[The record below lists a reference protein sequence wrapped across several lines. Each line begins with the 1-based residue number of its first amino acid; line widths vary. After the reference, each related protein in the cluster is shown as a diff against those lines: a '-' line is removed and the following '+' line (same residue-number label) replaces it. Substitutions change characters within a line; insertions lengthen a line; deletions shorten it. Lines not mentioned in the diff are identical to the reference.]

1 MSIEKVRDRPGI
13 RLNVG
18 EAIAFF
24 ALIVTLVSSFN
35 GWWIL
40 PEKVLHLQKDNEKQD
55 DRIAKIEQLASER
68 AETLVRIDERTRRI
82 EEAIRQVHPET
93 RK

>member
-1 MSIEKVRDRPGI
+1 MSIETVRDRPGI

-18 EAIAFF
+18 EAIALL

-40 PEKVLHLQKDNEKQD
+40 PEKVLNIQKENERQD
-55 DRIAKIEQLASER
+55 DRIVRIETLAADR
-68 AETLVRIDERTRRI
+68 AETLARIDERTRRI
-82 EEAIRQVHPET
+82 EEFIKA
-93 RK
+93 K

>member
-1 MSIEKVRDRPGI
+1 MSLEPVRERPGI

-18 EAIAFF
+18 EAIALF
-24 ALIVTLVSSFN
+24 ALVVTLVSSFN

-40 PEKVLHLQKDNEKQD
+40 PEKVLNLQKDNEKQD
-55 DRIAKIEQLASER
+55 GRIIKIEQYAAER

-82 EEAIRQVHPET
+82 EEAIKQVHPQV
-93 RK
+93 RQ

>member
-1 MSIEKVRDRPGI
+1 MSVETVRDRPGV

-18 EAIAFF
+18 EAVAIL
-24 ALIVTLVSSFN
+24 ALVVTLISSFN

-40 PEKVLHLQKDNEKQD
+40 PEKVLNLQKENERQD
-55 DRIAKIEQLASER
+55 DRLIKIESIAAER

-82 EEAIRQVHPET
+82 EEALKNIQR
-93 RK
+93 

>member
-1 MSIEKVRDRPGI
+1 MSVETVRDRPGV

-18 EAIAFF
+18 EAVAIL
-24 ALIVTLVSSFN
+24 ALVVTLISSFN

-40 PEKVLHLQKDNEKQD
+40 PEKVLNLQKENARQD
-55 DRIAKIEQLASER
+55 DRLFKIESIAAER

-82 EEAIRQVHPET
+82 EEALKNIQR
-93 RK
+93 

>member
-1 MSIEKVRDRPGI
+1 MSVETVRDRPGV

-18 EAIAFF
+18 EAVAIL
-24 ALIVTLVSSFN
+24 ALVVTLVSSFN

-40 PEKVLHLQKDNEKQD
+40 PEKVLNLQKENERQD
-55 DRIAKIEQLASER
+55 DRLMKIESIAAER

-82 EEAIRQVHPET
+82 EEALKHIQ
-93 RK
+93 K

>member
-1 MSIEKVRDRPGI
+1 MSIQTVRDRPGI
-13 RLNVG
+13 KLNVG

-40 PEKVLHLQKDNEKQD
+40 PEKVLNLQRENEKQD
-55 DRIAKIEQLASER
+55 ERLVKIESIAAER
-68 AETLVRIDERTRRI
+68 AETLVRIDERTKRI
-82 EEAIRQVHPET
+82 EETLKRLSQ
-93 RK
+93 

>member
-1 MSIEKVRDRPGI
+1 MSIQTVRDRPGI
-13 RLNVG
+13 KLNVG

-40 PEKVLHLQKDNEKQD
+40 PEKVLNLQKENEKQD
-55 DRIAKIEQLASER
+55 ERLVKIENIAAER
-68 AETLVRIDERTRRI
+68 AETLVRIDERTKRI
-82 EEAIRQVHPET
+82 EDALRNLQ
-93 RK
+93 K